1 MGTNYYALKK
11 KPSLYSKVIHIG
23 KASAGWKF
31 LFQGYQGA
39 TGSDGFMYDDL
50 NINSLEDWKE
60 FLKNDEYVILN
71 EYDEEVS
78 YKDFFDIVDEK
89 QSEDNPDNFKD
100 CANING
106 YRFSYRDFG

>member
-1 MGTNYYALKK
+1 
-11 KPSLYSKVIHIG
+11 
-23 KASAGWKF
+23 
-31 LFQGYQGA
+31 
-39 TGSDGFMYDDL
+39 MYDDL

-60 FLKNDEYVILN
+60 FLKNDEYIILN